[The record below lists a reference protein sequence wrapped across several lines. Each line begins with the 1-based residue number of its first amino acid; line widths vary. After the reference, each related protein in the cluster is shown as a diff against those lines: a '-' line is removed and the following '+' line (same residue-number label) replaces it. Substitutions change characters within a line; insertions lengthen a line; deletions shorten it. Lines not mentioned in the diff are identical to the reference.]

1 MPITDKISS
10 SPSHVEWSHVEWN
23 QGQPY
28 ASAFQDVYFSSD
40 NGLLET
46 EYVFLQGNKLSAR
59 WQNLKE
65 NSFTIAET
73 GFGTGLNF
81 LCAAKLWLETA
92 PQEAVLHFISLE
104 KYPLNIADISS
115 ALQLWPELQEYSKPF
130 LAEYENILPTELF
143 NKALTLNKVAPINKE
158 PSLNKTQDF
167 NQFKSVTLF
176 DNRIQLTLLI
186 GDATDCLKTI
196 NLEKYSLKSSKSAA
210 VDAWF
215 LDGFSPAKNP
225 EMWQSALFEQ
235 MSKLSN
241 QNTTFATFSSAGA
254 VRRGLIAAGFAVN
267 KKVGFGKK
275 REMLLGN
282 FLNDT
287 RIIQK

>member
-1 MPITDKISS
+1 MLITNKISS
-10 SPSHVEWSHVEWN
+10 TSQLEWSHVEWN

-46 EYVFLQGNKLSAR
+46 EYVFLQGNLLSAR
-59 WQNLKE
+59 WKTLEANK
-65 NSFTIAET
+65 FIIAET

-104 KYPLNIADISS
+104 KYPVNIADLAC
-115 ALQLWPELQEYSKPF
+115 ALQLWPELQEFSRPF
-130 LAEYENILPTELF
+130 LAEYENLLPTELL
-143 NKALTLNKVAPINKE
+143 NKALTLNKVPPINKE
-158 PSLNKTQDF
+158 LPLNKIQDF
-167 NQFKSVTLF
+167 NKIRSVMLF
-176 DNRIQLTLLI
+176 DKRIQLTLLT

-196 NLEKYSLKSSKSAA
+196 NLEKFSIKNSGSAA

-225 EMWQSALFEQ
+225 EMWQSELFEQ
-235 MSKLSN
+235 MAKLSDE
-241 QNTTFATFSSAGA
+241 NTTFATFTSAGA

-267 KKVGFGKK
+267 KKIGFGKK
-275 REMLLGN
+275 REMLLGY

-287 RIIQK
+287 RITQK

>member
-1 MPITDKISS
+1 MLITNKTSS
-10 SPSHVEWSHVEWN
+10 TSQVEWSRVEWN

-46 EYVFLQGNKLSAR
+46 EYVFLQGNQLSAR
-59 WQNLKE
+59 WGNLKA
-65 NSFTIAET
+65 NTFTIAET

-104 KYPLNIADISS
+104 KYPVNIADLTCV
-115 ALQLWPELQEYSKPF
+115 LQLWPELQEFSKPF
-130 LAEYENILPTELF
+130 LVAYENLLLTELLDRE
-143 NKALTLNKVAPINKE
+143 LTLNKE
-158 PSLNKTQDF
+158 LLLNKIQDF
-167 NQFKSVTLF
+167 NQRQSVILF
-176 DNRIQLTLLI
+176 DKRIQLTLLI
-186 GDATDCLKTI
+186 GDATDCLKKI
-196 NLEKYSLKSSKSAA
+196 KLEKFSIKNSGSTA

-225 EMWQSALFEQ
+225 EMWQSELFEQ
-235 MSKLSN
+235 MAKLSN
-241 QNTTFATFSSAGA
+241 ENTTFATFTSAGV

-267 KKVGFGKK
+267 KKIGFGNK
-275 REMLLGN
+275 REMLLGY
-282 FLNDT
+282 FLNNNHIT
-287 RIIQK
+287 QK

>member
-1 MPITDKISS
+1 MLITNKTSS
-10 SPSHVEWSHVEWN
+10 TSQVEWSHVEWN

-46 EYVFLQGNKLSAR
+46 EYVFLEGNQLSAR
-59 WQNLKE
+59 WQNLKA
-65 NSFTIAET
+65 NTFTIAET

-92 PQEAVLHFISLE
+92 PQEAVLHFTSLE
-104 KYPLNIADISS
+104 KYPVNIADLTS
-115 ALQLWPELQEYSKPF
+115 ALQLWPELQEFSKPF
-130 LAEYENILPTELF
+130 LAEYENILPTELL
-143 NKALTLNKVAPINKE
+143 NKALTLNKEPPINKE
-158 PSLNKTQDF
+158 LPLNKIQDF
-167 NQFKSVTLF
+167 NQRKSVMLF
-176 DNRIQLTLLI
+176 DNRVQLTLLI

-196 NLEKYSLKSSKSAA
+196 NLEKFSLQSSRSAA

-215 LDGFSPAKNP
+215 LDGFSPSKNP
-225 EMWQSALFEQ
+225 DMWQSALFEQ
-235 MSKLSN
+235 MTKLSN
-241 QNTTFATFSSAGA
+241 RNTTFATFTSAGA

-282 FLNDT
+282 FLIDT
-287 RIIQK
+287 HII

>member
-1 MPITDKISS
+1 MLITNKT
-10 SPSHVEWSHVEWN
+10 SPTSQVEWSHVEWN

-46 EYVFLQGNKLSAR
+46 EYVFLEGNQLSAR
-59 WQNLKE
+59 WQNLKA
-65 NSFTIAET
+65 NTFTIAET

-104 KYPLNIADISS
+104 KYPVNIADLTS
-115 ALQLWPELQEYSKPF
+115 ALQLWPELQEFSKPF
-130 LAEYENILPTELF
+130 LAEYENLLPTEL
-143 NKALTLNKVAPINKE
+143 LNKEPPINKE
-158 PSLNKTQDF
+158 LPLNKIQDF
-167 NQFKSVTLF
+167 YQRKSVMLF
-176 DNRIQLTLLI
+176 DNRVQLTLLI

-196 NLEKYSLKSSKSAA
+196 NLEKFSLKRSGSVA

-225 EMWQSALFEQ
+225 EMWQSELFEQ
-235 MSKLSN
+235 MAKLSN
-241 QNTTFATFSSAGA
+241 ENTTFATFTSAGA
-254 VRRGLIAAGFAVN
+254 VRRGLIAAGFAAN

-275 REMLLGN
+275 REMLFGN
-282 FLNDT
+282 FLIDT
-287 RIIQK
+287 HIIQK

>member
-1 MPITDKISS
+1 MLITNKISS
-10 SPSHVEWSHVEWN
+10 TSQVEWSHVEWI

-28 ASAFQDVYFSSD
+28 ASVFQDVYFSSD

-46 EYVFLQGNKLSAR
+46 EYVFLQGNQLSAR
-59 WQNLKE
+59 WQNLKA
-65 NSFTIAET
+65 NTFTIAET

-104 KYPLNIADISS
+104 KYPVNIADITC
-115 ALQLWPELQEYSKPF
+115 ALQLWPELQEFSKPF
-130 LAEYENILPTELF
+130 LAAYENLLPTELF
-143 NKALTLNKVAPINKE
+143 NKALTLNKI
-158 PSLNKTQDF
+158 QDF
-167 NQFKSVTLF
+167 NKIQSVMLF

-186 GDATDCLKTI
+186 GDATNCLKTI
-196 NLEKYSLKSSKSAA
+196 NLEKFSLKSSSSAT

-235 MSKLSN
+235 MAKLSN
-241 QNTTFATFSSAGA
+241 QNTTFATFTSAGA
-254 VRRGLIAAGFAVN
+254 VRRGLIAAGFAAN

-275 REMLLGN
+275 REMLFGN

-287 RIIQK
+287 RITQK

>member
-1 MPITDKISS
+1 MLITNKTSS
-10 SPSHVEWSHVEWN
+10 TSQVEWSHVEWN

-46 EYVFLQGNKLSAR
+46 EYVFLEGNQLSAR
-59 WQNLKE
+59 WQNLKA
-65 NSFTIAET
+65 NTFTIAET

-104 KYPLNIADISS
+104 KYPVNIADLTS
-115 ALQLWPELQEYSKPF
+115 ALQLWPELQEFSKPF
-130 LAEYENILPTELF
+130 LAEYENLLPTEL
-143 NKALTLNKVAPINKE
+143 LNKEPPINKE
-158 PSLNKTQDF
+158 LPLNKIQDF
-167 NQFKSVTLF
+167 YQRKSVMLF
-176 DNRIQLTLLI
+176 DNRVQLTLLI

-196 NLEKYSLKSSKSAA
+196 NLEKFSLKRSGSVA

-225 EMWQSALFEQ
+225 EMWQSELFEQ
-235 MSKLSN
+235 MAKLSN
-241 QNTTFATFSSAGA
+241 ENTTFATFTSAGA
-254 VRRGLIAAGFAVN
+254 VRRGLIAAGFAAN

-275 REMLLGN
+275 REMLFGN
-282 FLNDT
+282 FLIDT
-287 RIIQK
+287 HIIQK

>member
-1 MPITDKISS
+1 MLITEKVSS
-10 SPSHVEWSHVEWN
+10 TSQVEWSHVEWN

-46 EYVFLQGNKLSAR
+46 EYVFLEGNLLSAR
-59 WQNLKE
+59 WKTLEANT
-65 NSFTIAET
+65 FIIAET

-92 PQEAVLHFISLE
+92 PQEAVLQFISVE
-104 KYPLNIADISS
+104 KYPVNLADLTC
-115 ALQLWPELQEYSKPF
+115 ALQLWPELQKFSKPF
-130 LAEYENILPTELF
+130 LTEYENLLPTELL
-143 NKALTLNKVAPINKE
+143 NKALTINKE
-158 PSLNKTQDF
+158 LPLNKIQDF
-167 NQFKSVTLF
+167 NQRQSVMLF
-176 DNRIQLTLLI
+176 DNRVQLTLLI
-186 GDATDCLKTI
+186 GDATNCLKTI
-196 NLEKYSLKSSKSAA
+196 NLEKFNLKRSSSAA

-235 MSKLSN
+235 MAKLSN
-241 QNTTFATFSSAGA
+241 QNTTFATFTSAGA
-254 VRRGLIAAGFAVN
+254 VRRGLIAAGFAAN

-275 REMLLGN
+275 REMLTGH

-287 RIIQK
+287 RITQK

>member
-1 MPITDKISS
+1 MLTTNKTSS
-10 SPSHVEWSHVEWN
+10 TSQVEWSRVEWN

-46 EYVFLQGNKLSAR
+46 EYVFLEGNQLSAR
-59 WQNLKE
+59 WQNLKA
-65 NSFTIAET
+65 NTFTIAET

-81 LCAAKLWLETA
+81 LCATKLWLETA

-104 KYPLNIADISS
+104 KYPLNIADLTC
-115 ALQLWPELQEYSKPF
+115 ALQLWPELQEFSKPF
-130 LAEYENILPTELF
+130 LAEYENLLPTELL
-143 NKALTLNKVAPINKE
+143 NKALTLNKEPPINKE
-158 PSLNKTQDF
+158 LPLNKIQDF
-167 NQFKSVTLF
+167 NQRKSVMLF
-176 DNRIQLTLLI
+176 DNRVQLTLLI

-196 NLEKYSLKSSKSAA
+196 NLEKFSLQSSRSAA

-215 LDGFSPAKNP
+215 LDGFSPSKNLD
-225 EMWQSALFEQ
+225 MWQSALFEQ
-235 MSKLSN
+235 MAKLSN
-241 QNTTFATFSSAGA
+241 KNTTFATFTSAGA

-287 RIIQK
+287 RITQK

>member
-1 MPITDKISS
+1 MLTTNKTSS
-10 SPSHVEWSHVEWN
+10 TSQVEWSHVEWN

-46 EYVFLQGNKLSAR
+46 EYVFLEGNQLSAR
-59 WQNLKE
+59 WKNLE
-65 NSFTIAET
+65 ANTFIIAET

-92 PQEAVLHFISLE
+92 PQEAILHFISVE
-104 KYPLNIADISS
+104 KYPVNLADLTS
-115 ALQLWPELQEYSKPF
+115 ALQLWPELQEFSTPF
-130 LAEYENILPTELF
+130 LAVYENLLPTELL
-143 NKALTLNKVAPINKE
+143 NKALALNKELP
-158 PSLNKTQDF
+158 LNKIQDF
-167 NQFKSVTLF
+167 NQRKSVMLF
-176 DNRIQLTLLI
+176 DNRVQLTLLI

-196 NLEKYSLKSSKSAA
+196 NLEKFNLKRSSSAT

-235 MSKLSN
+235 MAKLSN
-241 QNTTFATFSSAGA
+241 QNTTFATFTSAGA
-254 VRRGLIAAGFAVN
+254 VRRGLIAAGFAAN

-275 REMLLGN
+275 REMLFGN

-287 RIIQK
+287 RITQK

>member
-1 MPITDKISS
+1 MLITEKVSS
-10 SPSHVEWSHVEWN
+10 TSQVEWSRVEWN

-46 EYVFLQGNKLSAR
+46 EYVFLQGNLLSAR
-59 WQNLKE
+59 WKNLEE
-65 NSFTIAET
+65 NKFIIAET

-92 PQEAVLHFISLE
+92 PQEAVLHFISVE
-104 KYPLNIADISS
+104 KYPLNITDISS
-115 ALQLWPELQEYSKPF
+115 ALQLWSELQEFSRPF
-130 LAEYENILPTELF
+130 LAVYENLLPTELF
-143 NKALTLNKVAPINKE
+143 NKALTLNKVPPINKE
-158 PSLNKTQDF
+158 LPLNKIQDF
-167 NQFKSVTLF
+167 NQTQSVMLF
-176 DNRIQLTLLI
+176 DKRIQLTLLI

-196 NLEKYSLKSSKSAA
+196 NLEKFSLKRSGNVA

-235 MSKLSN
+235 MAKLSN
-241 QNTTFATFSSAGA
+241 QNTTFATFTSAGA
-254 VRRGLIAAGFAVN
+254 VRRGLIAAGFAAN

-275 REMLLGN
+275 REMLFGN

-287 RIIQK
+287 RITQK